1 MKSPSHFLKC
11 KLKNAKETNNTN
23 SNFQINVNY
32 VSNIL
37 NNMESTLRQNIN
49 NYAEKENI
57 FLDKEISPLTNFKFM
72 QSSRIR
78 NNLSNF
84 SSSIKNTNSN
94 KKKKSCCSSMN
105 ILNSNNEECFNS
117 NFLNSKRENYL
128 DIINNNFSKISKTP
142 KVSNNFSKI
151 SKTPK
156 ASNINSFKEKSGNT
170 KGSLFMNFAKDY
182 AKSPKCRQTV
192 VINPMMVDKNMNQI
206 NNFNNNEKL
215 FKINENIQNELDSK
229 ELKKKITLM
238 KKSLIQNN
246 SSKELKIL
254 LNEEKINSKLKKT
267 DIKKSKNK
275 ISKISDNN
283 DNNDDNEIP
292 QKNQQDNS
300 KVSIEEKSF
309 INKNYEKFRKLK
321 RVKEIYDSFD
331 DEEYEEDNEN
341 YYISPSSY
349 FIKVFDCFMFISCMF
364 YLIYA
369 PHYFS
374 TNIILKGE
382 NKPALVILTFI
393 DFIYILDIII
403 NFFRAYQNF
412 DENLVRKT
420 KFIFLH
426 YLKTWFLFDFI
437 QAIPFYTFFKFMER
451 ECINYGICSLE
462 GYSFIK
468 VDPILYLIILV
479 KILKVYKMIKEN
491 NTISSFVG
499 ILSENEF
506 IDNYGYILFSVFY
519 SLCFLNLCSCLYI
532 FIGKNS
538 FPGWIVKIQIID
550 EPYINIYVA
559 SVYFIVV
566 TITTV
571 GYGDITG
578 NSYAEIAFQMFL
590 LIIGTLAYSFVI
602 SYISNYIIKKN
613 QKSLT
618 FEKNMNIL
626 KEIKMHNPHLKDSL
640 YQECIK
646 NLLNEQLY
654 ERKDKS
660 LLFDCLPYSLKN
672 KLIMEMY
679 KPFIKNF
686 VFFKY
691 IENSDFIVKV
701 VTSLKPLLSF
711 KGNILIQEGDF
722 VKEIFFVKKGGL
734 SLNITI
740 DKEYIEES
748 LGKYIDI
755 NDFGIIKIAYMK
767 PLILKTYTTLNLDN
781 YLNKNKKENKIN
793 IQNNI
798 NIQDIK
804 IIEIRKNE
812 HFGVA
817 LMFLNERS
825 PLVVKVKTKI
835 AELLVLRKME
845 AIEIYS
851 IYPNIWNRINKK
863 SLFNMEQ
870 IKEKMKKEIFSLA
883 QKYGSETERNILK
896 TSKSLNRFMSLKSL
910 NQNIDNSQ
918 IKDDNNDIKKSKYKN
933 HKKNKYNTNIEVIE
947 EKDENS
953 PTKIQ
958 ENINEETIENDKKE
972 REYIIDKKDISNS
985 HINNNNNQIININSN
1000 NNNTKKDIIN
1010 ELEKPLILE
1019 TQNKIDNKSDIGN
1032 EESTNSKKN
1041 DNKKNFL
1048 KSFSS
1053 DSFSSKPIE
1062 KENILNIKKE
1072 YKKIE
1077 ENQNKNLKKKIVKHW
1092 SMPLNLDF
1100 NKDNK
1105 SSNKPKC
1112 STISIPVKSIGNK
1125 SEHLFYQT
1133 FTNLTTCNEKS
1144 FELISS
1150 YENINK
1156 ITNNIYMKNTVLQS
1170 KTKQFLIKE
1179 CSSISNDS
1187 VNEKVLICKN
1197 PLNGKVK
1204 INKND
1209 IIRRLTDDYKK
1220 EDDNKSVNSLDLS
1233 KLKSNRNNE
1242 KLEDLSYKDIT
1253 QIKAK
1258 RHESTKNLFEKNQS
1272 KYNIIEMI
1280 NKNQTRTIRK
1290 RRKPEFVNVNK
1301 KLDMITKNIKG
1312 ANKNINNPDEFY
1324 IDFFNNIIKKETGVL
1339 DKSIDKDNNYNNHKK
1354 VSNDS
1359 SPKKKTLNCS
1369 EKNSPANKK
1378 SHLNSIISSDDT
1390 KIKKLKIQKK

>member
-1 MKSPSHFLKC
+1 
-11 KLKNAKETNNTN
+11 
-23 SNFQINVNY
+23 
-32 VSNIL
+32 
-37 NNMESTLRQNIN
+37 
-49 NYAEKENI
+49 
-57 FLDKEISPLTNFKFM
+57 
-72 QSSRIR
+72 
-78 NNLSNF
+78 
-84 SSSIKNTNSN
+84 
-94 KKKKSCCSSMN
+94 
-105 ILNSNNEECFNS
+105 
-117 NFLNSKRENYL
+117 
-128 DIINNNFSKISKTP
+128 
-142 KVSNNFSKI
+142 
-151 SKTPK
+151 
-156 ASNINSFKEKSGNT
+156 
-170 KGSLFMNFAKDY
+170 
-182 AKSPKCRQTV
+182 
-192 VINPMMVDKNMNQI
+192 
-206 NNFNNNEKL
+206 
-215 FKINENIQNELDSK
+215 
-229 ELKKKITLM
+229 
-238 KKSLIQNN
+238 
-246 SSKELKIL
+246 
-254 LNEEKINSKLKKT
+254 
-267 DIKKSKNK
+267 
-275 ISKISDNN
+275 
-283 DNNDDNEIP
+283 
-292 QKNQQDNS
+292 
-300 KVSIEEKSF
+300 
-309 INKNYEKFRKLK
+309 
-321 RVKEIYDSFD
+321 
-331 DEEYEEDNEN
+331 
-341 YYISPSSY
+341 
-349 FIKVFDCFMFISCMF
+349 MFISCMF

-972 REYIIDKKDISNS
+972 SEYIIDKKDISNS

-1062 KENILNIKKE
+1062 KENILNTKKE

-1133 FTNLTTCNEKS
+1133 FTNLTTCYEKS

-1156 ITNNIYMKNTVLQS
+1156 ITNNIYMKNTILQS

-1242 KLEDLSYKDIT
+1242 KLGDLSYKDIA
-1253 QIKAK
+1253 QIKVK
-1258 RHESTKNLFEKNQS
+1258 RHESTKNLLEKNQS

-1280 NKNQTRTIRK
+1280 NKNQTRAIRR
-1290 RRKPEFVNVNK
+1290 RRKSEFGNVNK

-1359 SPKKKTLNCS
+1359 SPKKKALNCS

-1378 SHLNSIISSDDT
+1378 FNINSIISSDDT